1 MGDVDSV
8 LKIILMLIG
17 FGAILF
23 LTYVTTRYIARKQ
36 IRSMKSRNISVIETV
51 MLGPDKRLH
60 LVRAGKSHILI
71 ASTSKSVEF
80 LTAVELDEAEAMES
94 SDEEENPR
102 FDFRSVFEKYS
113 GLYRAKNE
121 DKING
126 EKSTLS
132 EEEQEGPIFRRN
144 LEKLRIILNKSKN
157 NDIDKDGDDVTNDKG
172 EKRS

>member
-1 MGDVDSV
+1 MGRTR
-8 LKIILMLIG
+8 
-17 FGAILF
+17 GA
-23 LTYVTTRYIARKQ
+23 A
-36 IRSMKSRNISVIETV
+36 SC
-51 MLGPDKRLH
+51 
-60 LVRAGKSHILI
+60 RAGKSHILI

-94 SDEEENPR
+94 SDGEENPR

-126 EKSTLS
+126 ENRPYLRKNK
-132 EEEQEGPIFRRN
+132 EGPIFRRN

-157 NDIDKDGDDVTNDKG
+157 NDIDKDGDDVTN
-172 EKRS
+172 E